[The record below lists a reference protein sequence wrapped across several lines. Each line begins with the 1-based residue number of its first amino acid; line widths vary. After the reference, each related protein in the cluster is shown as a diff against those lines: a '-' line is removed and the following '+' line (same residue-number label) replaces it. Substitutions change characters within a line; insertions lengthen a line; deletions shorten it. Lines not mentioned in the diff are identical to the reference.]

1 MNKQQIEYR
10 RIAKERIAVLFKEA
24 DEVFEKNQKL
34 ANRYVELA
42 RKIAMKTN
50 IKMPR
55 KFKRRFCKHCHSL
68 FRHGVNCRVRTGKNS
83 VIYHCYNCKKSLR
96 IPFVREKKAN
106 ASC

>member
-42 RKIAMKTN
+42 RKIAMKT
-50 IKMPR
+50 
-55 KFKRRFCKHCHSL
+55 RFCKHCHSL